1 VVLEAAAAAKPIIAT
16 KVGGIPEIFGPSA
29 GRLVTPGDAPALAD
43 AIRTALDQPEQSA
56 ADASL
61 LRDRIATK
69 FSVDAMTDSIL
80 GAYQQARTTAAAPAA
95 SSLLTRNRL
104 S

>member
-1 VVLEAAAAAKPIIAT
+1 VVVEAAAAAKPLVAT

-29 GRLVTPGDAPALAD
+29 NRLVTPGDAPALAE
-43 AIRTALDQPEQSA
+43 AIRVALDQPDQSA
-56 ADASL
+56 ADANL